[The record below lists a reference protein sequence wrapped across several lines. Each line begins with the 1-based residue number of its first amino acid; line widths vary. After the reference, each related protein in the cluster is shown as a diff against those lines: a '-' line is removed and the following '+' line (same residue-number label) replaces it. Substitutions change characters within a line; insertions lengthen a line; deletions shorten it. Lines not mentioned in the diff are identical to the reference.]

1 MTGSGTQA
9 DPYIL
14 TTWEELLNAS
24 GYCEWHGGNLNF
36 NDIQPSGFTSLVSI
50 GGIIDFKGATFI
62 NFKSKNTSTQN
73 PGGIIFTSS
82 ISNLNFLKSKF
93 ENVRSPL
100 IQVARTPNSGTAT
113 SCAFEGEVTTTHNVD
128 IIGSAYNSSYYH
140 RSNYQ
145 KCAFRFR
152 ANTTAQIW
160 FATGTAGFIDCDIYT
175 DIIQNGAEFSNI
187 YRGGTGEYNSRF
199 SNCRLR
205 GRFINSG
212 GDYVKVG
219 DTNSRHGFNFFDFD
233 SGTYLLLSSSSKSVY
248 NSEKITAYEGTTNV
262 VGCTA
267 EQLASVSYLRSSNV
281 GWDIN
286 ENATPSQTLS
296 FDVDD
301 LHNAT
306 SKRIETM
313 SMDYTGI
320 IQMRVVIKGYT
331 SSDWYWFRFSG
342 RDINGNEIYNSGWKS
357 TGTTIQ
363 IPFNDNVATWVLQ
376 SGYAM
381 LSYGSLSFYDVI
393 PEDLAPI
400 SCTIA
405 WGRWSI
411 DENGEL
417 YNIYAVVIPRSGA
430 FKNSHIDRVHIPKT
444 VKAIGDESFAGTTLR
459 HAKIAADCTYKPAS
473 FPTDCVVIQY
483 PDDRYVQ
490 LRDGAGRALLDGDAR
505 RLYVLKEENNG

>member
-62 NFKSKNTSTQN
+62 NFKSKNTATQN

-82 ISNLNFLKSKF
+82 ISNLNFLKARF

-113 SCAFEGEVTTTHNVD
+113 SCAFEGEVTTTHDVD
-128 IIGSAYNSSYYH
+128 IIGSAYSSSYYD

-248 NSEKITAYEGTTNV
+248 NLEKITAYEGTTNV
-262 VGCTA
+262 VGCTSA
-267 EQLASVSYLRSSNV
+267 QLSSVSYLRSDAV
-281 GWDIN
+281 GWEIN
-286 ENATPSQTLS
+286 ENARLNETITFTENLWHNVNDYEVDTTSTTYDEFTKATITLP
-296 FDVDD
+296 
-301 LHNAT
+301 
-306 SKRIETM
+306 
-313 SMDYTGI
+313 
-320 IQMRVVIKGYT
+320 YT
-331 SSDWYWFRFSG
+331 SDRYQFFLRG
-342 RDINGNEIYNSGWKS
+342 YNSGGVAVYGSGWQTSGKTVS
-357 TGTTIQ
+357 
-363 IPFNDNVATWVLQ
+363 IPLNANIATWVLRGRYYYDYDWFRVEP
-376 SGYAM
+376 SYFANTTCT
-381 LSYGSLSFYDVI
+381 LS
-393 PEDLAPI
+393 
-400 SCTIA
+400 

-430 FKNSHIDRVHIPKT
+430 FKNSHIDRVNISKT

-473 FPTDCVVIQY
+473 FPADCVVIRY

>member
-50 GGIIDFKGATFI
+50 GGMIDFLGATFI

-73 PGGIIFTSS
+73 PGGIIFTNS

-113 SCAFEGEVTTTHNVD
+113 SCAFEGEVTTTHDVD

-187 YRGGTGEYNSRF
+187 YRGGAGEYNSRF

-205 GRFINSG
+205 GRFINFG

-219 DTNSRHGFNFFDFD
+219 DTNSRHGFNYFDFD
-233 SGTYLLLSSSSKSVY
+233 SGTYLLLSSTSKSVY
-248 NSEKITAYEGTTNV
+248 NSEKITAYTGTTNV
-262 VGCTA
+262 VGCTSA
-267 EQLASVSYLRSSNV
+267 QLASPAYLRSSDIGWEINEAARPTETIAFTEELWHNV
-281 GWDIN
+281 GDYECN
-286 ENATPSQTLS
+286 TTTMEYDDFTTATISLPFISERLQFNFRAS
-296 FDVDD
+296 DSGG
-301 LHNAT
+301 N
-306 SKRIETM
+306 
-313 SMDYTGI
+313 
-320 IQMRVVIKGYT
+320 VVY
-331 SSDWYWFRFSG
+331 S
-342 RDINGNEIYNSGWKS
+342 SGWQS
-357 TGTTIQ
+357 FGTTIK
-363 IPFNDNVATWVLQ
+363 IPNYSNATTWILRGRYYYDYDWFPVEPSQ
-376 SGYAM
+376 FANTTCT
-381 LSYGSLSFYDVI
+381 LS
-393 PEDLAPI
+393 
-400 SCTIA
+400 